1 MKAHFLEHRMY
12 KFSSPPASS
21 PAVAVPRRRV
31 RLPVLGAL
39 ALLPF
44 FTMLGCAGDD
54 VPPPVA
60 TTTDTFLPPE
70 GTSGYTPKNIAY
82 TDRDMVAAANPL
94 AVNAGVDIL
103 KAGGS
108 AVDSAIAVQMVLN
121 LVEPQ
126 SSGVGG
132 GAFMMHYDNA
142 KNVLIA
148 FDGRETAPAEATD
161 KMFLTAA
168 GAPLAFGNAVNGGLS
183 VGTPGVVKM
192 LEAAHKKHGKLAWE
206 ALFAPAIK
214 LSRDGFP
221 LSARLFAGL
230 DASTALRTQQ
240 PAANY
245 FYHADAA
252 DATKLV
258 PKPVGTVLK
267 NPELAA
273 SLELIAK
280 GGAAAFYTGPL
291 AQSIVDKVRN
301 HPTNP
306 GRLSM
311 ADMAAYQAKERD
323 PVCGT
328 YRTKLRICGM
338 PMPSSGG
345 TSVAMIMGILDQ
357 FDVAALKANTVE
369 SVHLISEAYRL
380 VYADRALYMADSDFV
395 SVPLAGLLKPAY
407 IKARATLIDP
417 AKSMGVPK
425 AGVPDGVAASSFGV
439 DNSLAL
445 PSTSHMA
452 IVDRDGNAVSM
463 TTTIENGFGSLQMVG
478 GFLLNNQ
485 LTDFSFTP
493 TDAAGKLIANR
504 VQPGKRPRS
513 SMSPTI
519 VFNDKNEIEI
529 IVGSPGGS
537 NIIQYT
543 VKSLV
548 GVIDWKLNI
557 QQAINL
563 PNFGAQTSATTS
575 LERLTLAAGLEAGL
589 KAKGHSIAVTDIN
602 SGLHGITFNGRRA
615 DGSYGMFAQAV
626 DKKWAGGAD
635 PRREGIAAGN

>member
-1 MKAHFLEHRMY
+1 MFQQEFVMPFLVSLQTSTRAHR
-12 KFSSPPASS
+12 PARY
-21 PAVAVPRRRV
+21 AHATAT
-31 RLPVLGAL
+31 AL
-39 ALLPF
+39 ALLA
-44 FTMLGCAGDD
+44 LGTLAGCGGDD
-54 VPPPVA
+54 KDIPPPPVA

-70 GTSGYTPKNIAY
+70 GTSGYTPKQIAY
-82 TDRDMVAAANPL
+82 SDRDMVAAANPL

-103 KAGGS
+103 RSGGS
-108 AVDSAIAVQMVLN
+108 AVDAAIAVQMVLN

-126 SSGVGG
+126 SSGIGG

-142 KNVLIA
+142 KNVLVA
-148 FDGRETAPAEATD
+148 FDGRETAPAAATEN
-161 KMFLTAA
+161 MFLTSA
-168 GAPLAFGNAVNGGLS
+168 GAPLGFAAAVNGGLS
-183 VGTPGVVKM
+183 VGTPGLIKM
-192 LEAAHKKHGKLAWE
+192 LEAAHKKHGKLTWE
-206 ALFAPAIK
+206 SLFLPAIK
-214 LSRDGFP
+214 LSREGFAISP
-221 LSARLFAGL
+221 RLFAGL
-230 DASTALRTQQ
+230 DANTLLRTQQ
-240 PAANY
+240 PAASY
-245 FYHADAA
+245 FYQADPN

-258 PKPVGTVLK
+258 PKPVGTILK

-273 SLELIAK
+273 SLELISK
-280 GGAAAFYTGPL
+280 GGAPAFYTGPL
-291 AQSIVDKVRN
+291 AQSIVNKVTA

-306 GRLSM
+306 GRLTM
-311 ADMAAYQAKERD
+311 ADMAGYQSKERD

-345 TSVAMIMGILDQ
+345 ASVAMIMGILNQ
-357 FDVAALKANTVE
+357 FDVAALKPNTVE
-369 SVHLISEAYRL
+369 SVHMISEAYRL

-395 SVPLAGLLKPAY
+395 TVPLAGLLKPEY
-407 IKARATLIDP
+407 LKARSLLIDP
-417 AKSMGVPK
+417 TKSMGVPK
-425 AGVPDGVAASSFGV
+425 PGVPDGVAASSFGV

-519 VFNDKNEIEI
+519 VFNDKNEIEM

-575 LERLTLAAGLEAGL
+575 LERLTSAATLETGL
-589 KAKGHSIAVTDIN
+589 KAKGHTISVTDIN

-615 DGSYGMFAQAV
+615 DGNYGMFSQAV
-626 DKKWAGGAD
+626 DKKWAAGAD